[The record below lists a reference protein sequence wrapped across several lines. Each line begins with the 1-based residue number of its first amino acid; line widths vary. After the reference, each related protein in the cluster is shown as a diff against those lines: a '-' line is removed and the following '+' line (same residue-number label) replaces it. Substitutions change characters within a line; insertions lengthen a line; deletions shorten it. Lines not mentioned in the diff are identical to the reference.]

1 MVVDVLIRGGG
12 AVGQSLALAL
22 AAQGLRVALRRAAP
36 AAPPQDDVRAYA
48 LNAASQRLLG
58 SLRVWDGLPPEARTP
73 VVDMRV
79 QAAGGRL
86 DFSAWNAQADAL
98 AWIVDAAALDAALAT
113 ALRFAP
119 HVQTFEGPEPAH
131 ALLALCEGRE
141 AASREQLG
149 IAVQR
154 RPYGHDALACR
165 LVAEAPHH
173 GRAWQWFTGEG
184 EVLALLPL
192 DRPEPGRSY
201 ALVWSQPAA
210 AAQERQLADAAD
222 FEHELAALTGQTLR
236 LAGARQR
243 WPLQWLRAERVAG
256 EGHVLLGDCAHLV
269 HPLAGQ
275 GLNLGLADV
284 AALAEVLAAREPW
297 RSLGDAKLLR
307 RYERARA
314 ADTLLMGTLTD
325 SLWLG
330 FSQAPA
336 WARQLAGQGLV
347 AVDQLSPL
355 KRWLSRQAMGR
366 PPQPGSPA

>member
-1 MVVDVLIRGGG
+1 MVVDVLIRGSG

-22 AAQGLRVALRRAAP
+22 AAQGLRVALRRPHGP
-36 AAPPQDDVRAYA
+36 ASAREDVRAYA
-48 LNAASQRLLG
+48 LNAASQRLLAG
-58 SLRVWDGLPPEARTP
+58 LRVWDGLPADARTP

-79 QAAGGRL
+79 QSGQGRL
-86 DFSAWNAQADAL
+86 DFSAWNAQADEL

-119 HVQTFEGPEPAH
+119 HVQWVDEEPGH

-141 AASREQLG
+141 AASRQQLG

-165 LVAEAPHH
+165 LVADVPHQ
-173 GRAWQWFTGEG
+173 GRAWQWFLAEG

-210 AAQERQLADAAD
+210 TARERLQEDEGA
-222 FEHELAALTGQTLR
+222 FEQELAARTGQTLR
-236 LAGARQR
+236 LASPRQS

-284 AALAEVLAAREPW
+284 AALARVLAAREPW
-297 RSLGDAKLLR
+297 RPLGDAKLLR
-307 RYERARA
+307 RYERERA

-330 FSQAPA
+330 FSQAPE
-336 WARQLAGQGLV
+336 WARQLASQGLS

-366 PPQPGSPA
+366 SPQPGSPA

>member
-1 MVVDVLIRGGG
+1 MVVDVLIRGSG

-22 AAQGLRVALRRAAP
+22 AAQGLRVALRRPHGP
-36 AAPPQDDVRAYA
+36 ASAREDVRAYA
-48 LNAASQRLLG
+48 LNAASQRLLAG
-58 SLRVWDGLPPEARTP
+58 LRVWDGLPADARTP

-79 QAAGGRL
+79 QSGQGRL
-86 DFSAWNAQADAL
+86 DFSAWNAQADEL

-119 HVQTFEGPEPAH
+119 HVQWVDEDPEH

-141 AASREQLG
+141 AASRQQLG

-165 LVAEAPHH
+165 LVADVPHQ
-173 GRAWQWFTGEG
+173 GRAWQWFRGEG

-201 ALVWSQPAA
+201 ALVWSQPAERA
-210 AAQERQLADAAD
+210 RERLQEDAGA
-222 FEHELAALTGQTLR
+222 FEHELAGLTGQTLR
-236 LAGARQR
+236 LASPRQS

-284 AALAEVLAAREPW
+284 AALAQVLAERESW
-297 RSLGDAKLLR
+297 RPLGDAALLR
-307 RYERARA
+307 RY
-314 ADTLLMGTLTD
+314 
-325 SLWLG
+325 
-330 FSQAPA
+330 
-336 WARQLAGQGLV
+336 ARQRSSPNRLMAGTTDGLWQLFGHRHPMLRELRHHGLTL
-347 AVDQLSPL
+347 VDRLPPL
-355 KRWLSRQAMGR
+355 KRWLVDRALG
-366 PPQPGSPA
+366 A